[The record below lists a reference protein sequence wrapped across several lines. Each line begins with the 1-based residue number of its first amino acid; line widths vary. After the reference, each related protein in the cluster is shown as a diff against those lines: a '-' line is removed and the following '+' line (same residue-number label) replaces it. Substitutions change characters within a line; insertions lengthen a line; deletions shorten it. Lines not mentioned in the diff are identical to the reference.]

1 MCIISLSDNQFD
13 VPNQYRVYQSIV
25 GPIFSAPSIFPVS
38 KKSPNLNDQLIETS
52 GIQSFPED
60 EPGSFGIYQP
70 GYWLVNTRSMKL
82 V

>member
-1 MCIISLSDNQFD
+1 MHHFSKVIISLM
-13 VPNQYRVYQSIV
+13 YQINIVSIHLLWV
-25 GPIFSAPSIFPVS
+25 PIFFSSVKKPSE
-38 KKSPNLNDQLIETS
+38 SPNLNDQLIETS
-52 GIQSFPED
+52 GIQSFAED